1 VSRNTETVP
10 QETARNVLEYLKFAG
25 FELTRDQLVRL
36 YQRRLIALPITG
48 PGGPGSPKTIYP
60 PGTAERMLRIAQL
73 KIGTKQLDELAW
85 RLWWEGLSVEPG
97 LIRDYLVKIA
107 SRWDERLGEIRK
119 ATANGAVNDSALGG
133 GAVGER
139 DILDEVFFRHLKL
152 VPTMASVR
160 KRLGKG
166 SDIYVEFA
174 RLLIDLLRGDFSL
187 LSEHEVALFSTNGK
201 GDFNDLNGSVDSSH
215 AALDALEEM
224 QRSAALSYAKVVEL
238 LDDDEIESARLVA
251 LLFSRIIANI
261 GMILDDGYGGTGRV
275 NDTVGRNL
283 MVLSESPEEQ
293 VLSLLLTTSF
303 LQDERI
309 RENLPVVD
317 TLSIHTPA
325 VSFQDF
331 LRLKFLATEI
341 PALRELITPNRMR
354 EAFDSPEGAERWR
367 AQFEEFRLANKSEIE
382 AAMTRR
388 PDLFDEPVPGEE
400 EESPP
405 GIEEIH
411 DIKKKN
417 KK

>member
-10 QETARNVLEYLKFAG
+10 QETSRNLIEYLKFAG

-36 YQRRLIALPITG
+36 YQRRLIALPING

-73 KIGTKQLDELAW
+73 KTGTKQLDELAW

-97 LIRDYLVKIA
+97 LVRDYLVKIA
-107 SRWDERLGEIRK
+107 SRWDERLGEIRN
-119 ATANGAVNDSALGG
+119 ATANGAVDDGAGG
-133 GAVGER
+133 DGAVGER

-152 VPTMASVR
+152 VPSMASVR

-174 RLLIDLLRGDFSL
+174 RLLIDLLRGDFSI
-187 LSEHEVALFSTNGK
+187 LSEHEVDLFNTNGK
-201 GDFNDLNGSVDSSH
+201 GDFNGLNGSDDSSH

-224 QRSAALSYAKVVEL
+224 QSSAALSYAKVVDM
-238 LDDDEIESARLVA
+238 LDDDEIENARLVA

-261 GMILDDGYGGTGRV
+261 GVIMDDGYGGTGRV

-283 MVLSESPEEQ
+283 IVLSESPEEQ

-317 TLSIHTPA
+317 ALLIHTPA

-331 LRLKFLATEI
+331 LRLKFLATEL
-341 PALRELITPNRMR
+341 PALRELITQHRMR
-354 EAFDSPEGAERWR
+354 EAFDSPEGAEQWR
-367 AQFEEFRLANKSEIE
+367 AEFEEFRLANEVEIA
-382 AAMTRR
+382 AAMSRR
-388 PDLFDEPVPGEE
+388 PDLFNEPPPIEE

-405 GIEEIH
+405 EIEEI
-411 DIKKKN
+411 DDNKKK
-417 KK
+417 K

>member
-1 VSRNTETVP
+1 MSRNTETVP
-10 QETARNVLEYLKFAG
+10 QETARNVLGYLKFAG

-36 YQRRLIALPITG
+36 YQRRLISLPING

-73 KIGTKQLDELAW
+73 KTGTKQLDELAW
-85 RLWWEGLSVEPG
+85 RLWWEGLSVEPS

-107 SRWDERLGEIRK
+107 SRWDERLGEIRR
-119 ATANGAVNDSALGG
+119 ATANGTTED
-133 GAVGER
+133 GAPGER

-152 VPTMASVR
+152 VPSMASVR

-174 RLLIDLLRGDFSL
+174 RLLIDLLRGDFSIL
-187 LSEHEVALFSTNGK
+187 GEHQIELFSTNGK
-201 GDFNDLNGSVDSSH
+201 GAVNGANGFEDSSR
-215 AALDALEEM
+215 ATLDALEEM
-224 QRSAALSYAKVVEL
+224 QGGPALPYATVVEL
-238 LDDDEIESARLVA
+238 LDDEQIESARLVA

-261 GMILDDGYGGTGRV
+261 GVIMDEGYGGTGRGG
-275 NDTVGRNL
+275 DTVGKNL

-309 RENLPVVD
+309 RENLPVFD
-317 TLSIHTPA
+317 SLLINTPA
-325 VSFQDF
+325 VSFLDF
-331 LRLKFLATEI
+331 LRLTYLASEI
-341 PALRELITPNRMR
+341 PALRELIAPNRMR

-367 AQFEEFRLANKSEIE
+367 ARFEEFRLANEGEIE
-382 AAMTRR
+382 AAKARR
-388 PDLFDEPVPGEE
+388 PDLFEAPPPAEE

-405 GIEEIH
+405 EVEEF
-411 DIKKKN
+411 DDNKKKN

>member
-1 VSRNTETVP
+1 MSRNTETVP

-36 YQRRLIALPITG
+36 YQRRLISLPING

-60 PGTAERMLRIAQL
+60 SGTAERMLRIAQL
-73 KIGTKQLDELAW
+73 KTGTKQLDELAW
-85 RLWWEGLSVEPG
+85 RLWWEGSSVEPG

-107 SRWDERLGEIRK
+107 SRWDERLGEIRR
-119 ATANGAVNDSALGG
+119 ASANGTAED
-133 GAVGER
+133 GAAAER

-152 VPTMASVR
+152 VPSMASVR

-174 RLLIDLLRGDFSL
+174 RLLIDLLRGDFSIL
-187 LSEHEVALFSTNGK
+187 GEHQVELFSTNGK
-201 GDFNDLNGSVDSSH
+201 GPNNGANGFEDSSR

-224 QRSAALSYAKVVEL
+224 QSAAALPYVTVVEL
-238 LDDDEIESARLVA
+238 LSDEEIESARLVA

-261 GMILDDGYGGTGRV
+261 GVIMDDGYGGTGRGG
-275 NDTVGRNL
+275 DTVGKSL

-309 RENLPVVD
+309 RENLPVFD
-317 TLSIHTPA
+317 ALLINTPA
-325 VSFQDF
+325 ISFQDF
-331 LRLKFLATEI
+331 LRLTYLASEI
-341 PALRELITPNRMR
+341 PALRELISVSRIR
-354 EAFDSPEGAERWR
+354 DAFDSPEGAERWR
-367 AQFEEFRLANKSEIE
+367 ARFEEFRLQNLGEIE
-382 AAMTRR
+382 LAMAKR
-388 PDLFDEPVPGEE
+388 PDLFDDPPLVAE

-405 GIEEIH
+405 EEEEI
-411 DIKKKN
+411 DESKKK
-417 KK
+417 K

>member
-1 VSRNTETVP
+1 MSRNTETVP

-36 YQRRLIALPITG
+36 YQRRLISLPING

-73 KIGTKQLDELAW
+73 KTGTKQLDELAW

-107 SRWDERLGEIRK
+107 SRWDERLGEIRR
-119 ATANGAVNDSALGG
+119 ATANGTAED
-133 GAVGER
+133 GAPGER
-139 DILDEVFFRHLKL
+139 DILDEVFFRHLKF
-152 VPTMASVR
+152 VPSMASVR

-174 RLLIDLLRGDFSL
+174 RLLIDLLRGDFSIL
-187 LSEHEVALFSTNGK
+187 GEHQIELFSTNGK
-201 GDFNDLNGSVDSSH
+201 SAFNGTNGFEDSSR

-224 QRSAALSYAKVVEL
+224 QSAAALPYATVVEL
-238 LDDDEIESARLVA
+238 LDDEEIESARLVA

-261 GMILDDGYGGTGRV
+261 GVIMDDGYGGTGRGG
-275 NDTVGRNL
+275 DTVGKNL
-283 MVLSESPEEQ
+283 MALSESPEEQ

-309 RENLPVVD
+309 RENLPMFD
-317 TLSIHTPA
+317 PLLINTPA
-325 VSFQDF
+325 VSFLDF
-331 LRLKFLATEI
+331 LRLTFLASEI
-341 PALRELITPNRMR
+341 PALRELIAPNRMR

-367 AQFEEFRLANKSEIE
+367 ARFEEFRLANESEIE
-382 AAMTRR
+382 AAKARR
-388 PDLFDEPVPGEE
+388 PDLFDDPPLVEE

-405 GIEEIH
+405 EVGEI
-411 DIKKKN
+411 DDSKKK
-417 KK
+417 K